1 MENSLLEAQ
10 AEWKG
15 TVDQAGPARVFELV
29 VDAWETMRKTGSD
42 RFGWDLGS
50 LRKKTGAGSSGG
62 GWKREEGEVDIE
74 DLEDGEDGPVIVE
87 M

>member
-1 MENSLLEAQ
+1 MIEAQ
-10 AEWKG
+10 SEWKL
-15 TVDQAGPARVFELV
+15 VQDQRGPAGVFELV
-29 VDAWETMRKTGSD
+29 VDAWETVRKTGSD

-50 LRKKTGAGSSGG
+50 LKKKSGAGQNG